1 MDVQCVML
9 EQVWLGMTFNS
20 PTIAF
25 GGVTY
30 NNYYTN
36 GGQNDILYGLIKNVS
51 KQPDPMPF

>member
-1 MDVQCVML
+1 ML
-9 EQVWLGMTFNS
+9 EQVWLAMTFNS

-51 KQPDPMPF
+51 KQPDLMLF